1 MKRTTNVKP
10 NKKAMK
16 RTKMTMSWLM
26 SVCLMVL
33 AAIFGVNGSVLMAEA
48 TSLPDGGT
56 TEGGHAAE
64 AGGATTAGAAGN
76 GGAAAQNEG
85 IATETKGRDTMAA
98 ANNEEFYQ
106 KDVNDKITKIR
117 PAATPLDQ
125 ISRYASTKSAD
136 SFVVKYYSIGT
147 RPIKT
152 TVKTA
157 TTTSTGSSIVLEVDD
172 PDMFT
177 LDDTIRVVGV
187 KAVTD
192 YKGVAY
198 SADVNKGVPTPDLE
212 LCVCGKDS
220 NGMPIV
226 YAVNGNLIQNQA
238 IGVPALSKGQ
248 VLIRMAKSCGELDVQ
263 TGRFYNL
270 PTTDIQYCQN
280 FMIQV
285 EQSTFDKIA
294 AKEVNWNFSDM
305 EEDSIY
311 DMRLAME
318 GSFMFG
324 DMACIKHTTK
334 NNAAQWFTKGVWWM
348 AGKDI
353 EIGHLADDDD
363 KAKGF
368 KDGDVV
374 IWDNELV
381 DIAKDLFV
389 GTGIGNKR
397 KIVIAGSKVVTAF
410 SKIRSEKFRLKDTV
424 EVFNLKFKSWETD
437 FGELLMIHSEFFDL
451 QGMSDCAF
459 ALDPEFLVKRVH
471 LSWTR
476 NVLDLKKAGIR
487 NTDAIVIQEVACL
500 YLKYPKAHARMK
512 LATA

>member
-1 MKRTTNVKP
+1 MKKTEKTCR
-10 NKKAMK
+10 
-16 RTKMTMSWLM
+16 WLM
-26 SVCLMVL
+26 SMVVMML
-33 AAIFGVNGSVLMAEA
+33 AFIFGANGSVLIAGAA
-48 TSLPDGGT
+48 TLPDGGT
-56 TEGGHAAE
+56 TDSGHAAE
-64 AGGATTAGAAGN
+64 AGGASTAGDAGN
-76 GGAAAQNEG
+76 GGANRQNDG
-85 IATETKGRDTMAA
+85 IATETKGRETTKADG
-98 ANNEEFYQ
+98 NEAFYA
-106 KDVNDKITKIR
+106 KDINDKITVIR

-125 ISRYASTKSAD
+125 ISRYATTKSAD
-136 SFVVKYYSIGT
+136 SFIVKYYSVGT

-157 TTTSTGSSIVLEVDD
+157 MGTASTGSSVVLEVDD

-187 KAVTD
+187 KAVTN
-192 YKGVAY
+192 YKGQAY
-198 SADVNKGVPTPDLE
+198 TDLAKKGVPTPDLE
-212 LCVCGKDS
+212 LCVCGKDT
-220 NGMPIV
+220 NGQPIV
-226 YAVNGNLIQNQA
+226 YAVNGNDVQGQP
-238 IGVPALSKGQ
+238 IGVPALTKGQ

-270 PTTDIQYCQN
+270 PTTDEQYCQN

-294 AKEVNWNFSDM
+294 AKEVNWDFSDM

-318 GSFMFG
+318 GSLMFG

-353 EIGHLADDDD
+353 EIGHKATDED
-363 KAKGF
+363 KKVGF
-368 KDGDVV
+368 KDGEVV

-437 FGELLMIHSEFFDL
+437 FGEILMIHSEFFDL

-512 LATA
+512 LAAA

>member
-1 MKRTTNVKP
+1 MKTT
-10 NKKAMK
+10 KK
-16 RTKMTMSWLM
+16 TFSWLM
-26 SVCLMVL
+26 SVFIMVL

-48 TSLPDGGT
+48 SQLPAGGT
-56 TEGGHAAE
+56 TESGHAAE
-64 AGGATTAGAAGN
+64 AGGASSAGEAGN
-76 GGAAAQNEG
+76 GGANKQNDG
-85 IATETKGRDTMAA
+85 ISTETKGRETTKKEG
-98 ANNEEFYQ
+98 NEEFYA
-106 KDVNDKITKIR
+106 KDVNDKIIKIR

-125 ISRYASTKSAD
+125 ISRYATTKSAD
-136 SFVVKYYSIGT
+136 SFIVKYYSIGT

-152 TVKTA
+152 TVKAA
-157 TTTSTGSSIVLEVDD
+157 TSASTGSSIVLEVDD

-177 LDDTIRVVGV
+177 LDDTIRVVDV
-187 KAVTD
+187 KAITN
-192 YKGVAY
+192 YKGQAY
-198 SADVNKGVPTPDLE
+198 ADLAKKGVPTPDLE

-220 NGMPIV
+220 NGQPIV
-226 YAVNGNLIQNQA
+226 FATNGNDYQGQP
-238 IGVPALSKGQ
+238 IGVPALTKGQ

-270 PTTDIQYCQN
+270 PTTDEQYCQN

-294 AKEVNWNFSDM
+294 AKEVNWDFSDM

-318 GSFMFG
+318 GSLMFG

-334 NNAAQWFTKGVWWM
+334 NNATQWFTKGVWWM

-353 EIGHLADDDD
+353 EIGHKATD
-363 KAKGF
+363 KDKEVGF
-368 KDGDVV
+368 KDGEVV

-397 KIVIAGSKVVTAF
+397 KIVIAGSKVITAF

-437 FGELLMIHSEFFDL
+437 FGEILMIHSEFFDL

-512 LATA
+512 LAAA